1 MSEPQTS
8 EPPLIPEQ
16 RRDLIVRHLRQDS
29 VLSYRQLAGLLGVS
43 HMTIRRDIA
52 ELEQQGRVIAT
63 QGGAKSVARV
73 ASEPPRIEKST
84 TEVREKDAIA
94 ARAAQLVHESMT
106 VYLDAGTTIQ
116 AMRPYLDHLHDLTV
130 VTNDLVI
137 ASSYL
142 DHPTIEVIVV
152 GGRLDKQNQSTVGR
166 LPSIVLAELSID
178 VAFLSTSSWDLRRGI
193 TIPSE
198 SKVEP
203 KKAAARAAGST
214 VLVATSSKYGTFGR
228 YRVLGLD
235 ELSTIITD
243 DGLPLRDAAS
253 IEADGGG
260 GTSVE
265 RVTVSR

>member
-1 MSEPQTS
+1 MSTLEPAS

-16 RRDLIVRHLRQDS
+16 RRDLVVRHLRQHS
-29 VLSYRQLAGLLGVS
+29 VLSYRQLAALLGVS

-52 ELEQQGRVIAT
+52 ELEEQGRVIAT

-73 ASEPPRIEKST
+73 ASEPPRTEKST
-84 TEVREKDAIA
+84 TDVAEKDAIA
-94 ARAAQLVHESMT
+94 ARAAGLVRESMT

-116 AMRPYLDHLHDLTV
+116 AMRPYLDHLQDLTV

-137 ASSYL
+137 AASYL

-152 GGRLDKQNQSTVGR
+152 GGRVDKENQSTVGR
-166 LPSIVLAELSID
+166 LPAIVLAELSID
-178 VAFLSTSSWDLRRGI
+178 IAFLSTTSWDLRRGI

-203 KKAAARAAGST
+203 KKAAARAATTT

-235 ELSTIITD
+235 AVSTVITD
-243 DGLPLRDAAS
+243 TGLDGDIAS
-253 IEADGGG
+253 AVERE
-260 GTSVE
+260 TETHVE
-265 RVTVSR
+265 RVDTTR